1 MDAGTKRGLVPVKF
15 LVDATASRFTVQAF
29 ATGLLSS
36 FGHNP
41 TMGIRD
47 FDGEIEYEPGA
58 YEKARVRVTVRTN
71 AMEILDEMKSGD
83 RKQLEQ
89 EMYGKVLEANRFPV
103 AMFESKE
110 ITTQKLSGEL
120 LTAHVTGA
128 LSFHG
133 TTQTHSLDARVTGMG
148 TILRISGE
156 FPLRQSD
163 YGIKPFSF
171 AGGALRLKDELKFSF
186 EMVARQQE

>member
-1 MDAGTKRGLVPVKF
+1 MEAGTKRGLALVKY
-15 LVDATASRFTVQAF
+15 LIDAVASRFTVQAF

-41 TMGIRD
+41 TIGIRD
-47 FDGEIEYEPGA
+47 FEGEIDFEPET
-58 YEKARVRVTVRTN
+58 YEKAMVRVTVRTHS
-71 AMEILDEMKSGD
+71 MEVLDEMKRDD
-83 RKQLEQ
+83 RQKLEK
-89 EMYGKVLEANRFPV
+89 EMYDKILEVSRFPV

-110 ITTQKLSGEL
+110 ITIQKLGGDL
-120 LTAHVTGA
+120 LRAQVKGD

-133 TTQTHSLDARVTGMG
+133 ATQAHSFDARVTSMG

-156 FPLRQSD
+156 FPLSQSN

-186 EMVARQQE
+186 EFVARKQE